1 MRRGLCLL
9 LAVAL
14 ALAAAGCGDRT
25 PQEGTAY
32 AIYYLNQEGSAHGG
46 DMICSRQE
54 WLDVD
59 EAAPLAERAAA
70 VTRQLMAG
78 PTEGVLRS
86 PFPENVS
93 LRSLEIRGQWAYV
106 DFSAE
111 FNQLSGVELTLAN
124 YCLTLSLSALE
135 GVDAVSVTAQ
145 GRTVVQQPKSIFFER
160 DLLLSTMDDVLQTVE
175 VTLYFL
181 SDEGQLTGERRTL
194 EVYEGQTLSENLV
207 TALLEGPESRELQ
220 RVIPPGFVVN
230 AIRVD
235 GGICYMNLS
244 SESLLLLP
252 EDEDA
257 QRLILQ
263 SLARSLYSVRTIRGL
278 RLLADGKELTKFGV
292 IPVEEVA
299 RRG

>member
-14 ALAAAGCGDRT
+14 ALAAAGCGDRP

-32 AIYYLNQEGSAHGG
+32 AIYYLNQESSAHGG

-59 EAAPLAERAAA
+59 EAASLAERAAA
-70 VTRQLMAG
+70 VTRRLMAG
-78 PTEGVLRS
+78 PTEGELRS

-93 LRSLEIRGQWAYV
+93 LNSLEIRGQWAYV
-106 DFSAE
+106 DFSEE

-145 GRTVVQQPKSIFFER
+145 GRTVVQQPKSVFFER

-181 SDEGQLTGERRTL
+181 SDEGQLTGEKRTL

-244 SESLLLLP
+244 SESLASLP

-263 SLARSLYSVRTIRGL
+263 SLAQSLYSVRTIRGL